1 MKTFYKIINGNKTY
15 KKQNEI
21 IIINGEFQ
29 IINPTESQIL
39 EDGWVEYVPNNSNPT
54 EEELLSKEKK
64 YKKINIEHYD
74 TSNSIN
80 QFYVQDIP
88 VWIDKADRAGLLLR
102 FQAEHAV
109 GVEDTTLWYNGMQF
123 PLKVTQAIQMLYA
136 IEIYASACYDNTQK
150 HLSEID
156 KLTTIEDVRN
166 YNYKTGYPEKLRF

>member
-1 MKTFYKIINGNKTY
+1 MKIFYKNIDGSFAY

-21 IIINGEFQ
+21 IIIKNDMQ

-39 EDGWVEYVPNNSNPT
+39 EDGWAEYVPNNSKPT
-54 EEELLSKEKK
+54 EEEILSMEKK
-64 YKKINIEHYD
+64 HKKKEIEYYD
-74 TSNSIN
+74 TSKSVN

-102 FQAEHAV
+102 FQAENAM
-109 GVEDTTLWYNGMQF
+109 GMEDTTLWYNGMQF

-156 KLTTIEDVRN
+156 KLTSIEDVRN